1 MSLSSLND
9 RELLASLES
18 LCRREREI
26 TLDVLRHLNE
36 VERRRLHLRLG
47 HSSMFGY
54 CTQALRYSESA
65 AGRRIAAARCMRR
78 VPRVEVLLERR
89 EISLMSLGLI
99 AGILTD
105 KNATDLLDRVRGKSK
120 LEVAR
125 IVAEYRPEI
134 VARDRVRP
142 IRVSP
147 RGPQAA
153 DAAASVV
160 ASFNSATATSLP
172 APDGAIA
179 TPVHATPSA
188 SPPTPAPTNATT
200 GVSPWFPSLLVNE
213 ISNSHGGS
221 EIAPTVP
228 PRAVAML
235 QLNFAVTPEFMAMYH
250 QTCALLSNKI
260 GKATFATVFQVLM
273 EDYHKRHSP
282 RARHARRE
290 QRMARKAARAAAIA
304 PR

>member
-36 VERRRLHLRLG
+36 VERRKLHLRLG

-65 AGRRIAAARCMRR
+65 AGRRIAAARCLRR
-78 VPRVEVLLERR
+78 VPRLEALLERR

-99 AGILTD
+99 AGILTEA
-105 KNATDLLDRVRGKSK
+105 NATEILDRVRGKSK

-125 IVAEYRPEI
+125 IVAEHRPA
-134 VARDRVRP
+134 VVVRDRVRP
-142 IRVSP
+142 IQVSL

-153 DAAASVV
+153 DAAACVAASVKSATTTACHAHEAIV
-160 ASFNSATATSLP
+160 TPANATTSATAL
-172 APDGAIA
+172 
-179 TPVHATPSA
+179 
-188 SPPTPAPTNATT
+188 TPALF
-200 GVSPWFPSLLVNE
+200 VKD

-221 EIAPTVP
+221 EKAPAMP
-228 PRAVAML
+228 ARAVAML
-235 QLNFAVTPEFMAMYH
+235 QLNFAVTPEFMAMYRE
-250 QTCALLSNKI
+250 TCALLSNKI
-260 GKATFATVFQVLM
+260 AKTTFAIVFQALM
-273 EDYHKRHSP
+273 DDYRKRHCP

-290 QRMARKAARAAAIA
+290 RRMARKAAGAALVEGARAPAC
-304 PR
+304 